1 MLDPEEFGQ
10 AMAGIVNEA
19 LEPLRK
25 RIEELERREP
35 PKGEDGKSVTT
46 EDVAPMI
53 AAEVAKAVAEIPP
66 PKDGESV
73 TVEDVAPLIAEQIKA
88 AVDALPKPRDGRDA
102 TDEQVAKTV
111 AKYLREHPPADGKSV
126 TAQDVEPLIREEVA
140 KAVSQIREPKDG
152 VGVAGAT
159 IDRDGNL
166 VLTLTN
172 GEAKNLG
179 RVVGTDGK
187 DGSNGKDGAGL
198 AGASINRDGEL
209 VLTLTNGEQKVLGRV
224 VGEDGKDGADFSDVE
239 IDYDGE
245 RTITIKGRGGEVTK
259 RVPVP
264 LDRGYWRE
272 GMLCEKSDIVTHGG
286 SAWIALRETKA
297 KPCLE
302 AKEDWRLFARKGR
315 DGKDGKHGIDRTKP
329 AKLKKEDDDA

>member
-1 MLDPEEFGQ
+1 MIDPVLFGQ
-10 AMAGIVNEA
+10 QMAAIVREA
-19 LEPLRK
+19 TAPLIK
-25 RIEELERREP
+25 RIEELEAREP
-35 PKGEDGKSVTT
+35 ARGEDGKSVTP

-53 AAEVAKAVAEIPP
+53 AEEVAKAVAQIPV
-66 PKDGESV
+66 PKDGASV
-73 TVEDVAPLIAEQIKA
+73 TVDDVA
-88 AVDALPKPRDGRDA
+88 
-102 TDEQVAKTV
+102 
-111 AKYLREHPPADGKSV
+111 
-126 TAQDVEPLIREEVA
+126 PLIREEVV
-140 KAVSQIREPKDG
+140 KAVAQIPPPKDG

-187 DGSNGKDGAGL
+187 DGEDGKDGINGIGIAGASIDRSGELVISLSNGEQKSVGVVVGRDGKDGKDGSSGKDGVGL

-209 VLTLTNGEQKVLGRV
+209 VVTLTNGEQKVLGRV
-224 VGEDGKDGADFSDVE
+224 VGEDGKDGVDFTDCE
-239 IDYDGE
+239 LLWEGE
-245 RTITIKGRGGEVTK
+245 RTLVARSNGVEIRK
-259 RVPVP
+259 RLEFP

-272 GMLCEKSDIVTHGG
+272 GMLCEKADIVTHGG

-329 AKLKKEDDDA
+329 ASLKKQDDDEDA